1 MNFQSTEIEMFY
13 HRKYKTEFGTDTI
26 VFDSIGCLA
35 VTPEILVNNII
46 NMKVDKKL
54 QQQVADGEALLVAP
68 QGYQVDLKLPI
79 RDIVAKYNLDSGL
92 KVINELRL
100 EIPAETIEND
110 YGIEPP
116 SSVMLIRT
124 SEKDDFFNE
133 NQLTDGCRSY
143 VGYYDS
149 TNHNYVFSGLREYVI
164 DVLSSNKDVTDD
176 DENISLIPVDITS
189 ESVSSSYSYYYS
201 SASSVLTKVAPA
213 VARPAMA
220 RLNLAKAKIRL
231 TYSKKK

>member
-1 MNFQSTEIEMFY
+1 M
-13 HRKYKTEFGTDTI
+13 
-26 VFDSIGCLA
+26 
-35 VTPEILVNNII
+35 
-46 NMKVDKKL
+46 
-54 QQQVADGEALLVAP
+54 AP